1 METGKFLFQ
10 VNLIDDWTETT
21 ETWYCIFDYTNIGMT
36 HWSKSIDW
44 VLSSTFC
51 TMDSLPS
58 KAELA
63 LKYGSEFGFFLP
75 LTEPFDIHAQYPEL
89 FI

>member
-1 METGKFLFQ
+1 METGKFLSQ
-10 VNLIDDWTETT
+10 VNISNDWNDTVD
-21 ETWYCIFDYTNIGMT
+21 TWYCIFNYTNISMT
-36 HWSKSIDW
+36 HWSNSIDEAI
-44 VLSSTFC
+44 SSDFC
-51 TMDSLPS
+51 PMDSLPS

>member
-10 VNLIDDWTETT
+10 VNIPD
-21 ETWYCIFDYTNIGMT
+21 TWNDEVESWYALFDYTNTSMT
-36 HWSKSIDW
+36 HWSQSIEETLADHFY
-44 VLSSTFC
+44 SMESI
-51 TMDSLPS
+51 PS

-63 LKYGSEFGFFLP
+63 LRYGSEFGFFLP
-75 LTEPFDIHAQYPEL
+75 LTEPFDVRAQYPEL

>member
-10 VNLIDDWTETT
+10 VNLTDDWADTT
-21 ETWYCIFDYTNIGMT
+21 ETWYAIFDYTNTAMT
-36 HWSKSIDW
+36 HWSKSIEEAVAD
-44 VLSSTFC
+44 TFC
-51 TMDSLPS
+51 PMDSLPS

-63 LKYGSEFGFFLP
+63 FKYGAEFGFFLP
-75 LTEPFDIHAQYPEL
+75 LTEPFDIHAQYPEF

>member
-10 VNLIDDWTETT
+10 VNIPDGWNDEV
-21 ETWYCIFDYTNIGMT
+21 ESWYALLDYTNTSMT
-36 HWSKSIDW
+36 HWSRSIDEA
-44 VLSSTFC
+44 LADHFRP
-51 TMDSLPS
+51 MDSLPS

-63 LKYGSEFGFFLP
+63 LKYGSKFGFFLP
-75 LTEPFDIHAQYPEL
+75 LTEPFDIRAQYPEL